1 MSTIDLKNYDLIT
14 FGRDCEVTQI
24 PSGNNL
30 LITRGTEAHVGQ
42 TLGGNITLQI
52 PAYGL
57 VQVANRNLDALLKD
71 GQPVAPAAA
80 AETAAS
86 AGDQTRPAD
95 EQEIWKVLKT
105 CYDPEIPVNIVD
117 LGLVYDVKLTDQPA
131 GGSRVDVKMT
141 LTAMGCGMG
150 PVIANQARE
159 KILAVPGVREADVQ
173 IVWDPPWNQ
182 SMITDDGKKRLGIW

>member
-1 MSTIDLKNYDLIT
+1 MSTIELKNYDQVT
-14 FGRDCEVTQI
+14 FGRECEATQI
-24 PSGNNL
+24 PSGNKL
-30 LITRGTEAHVGQ
+30 TIAKGTTAHVGQ

-57 VQVANRNLDALLKD
+57 VQVPNRHLDALWKD
-71 GQPVAPAAA
+71 GVPVAAP
-80 AETAAS
+80 AETAGA
-86 AGDQTRPAD
+86 ATEHTGPAD
-95 EQEIWKVLKT
+95 EKAVWEILKT
-105 CYDPEIPVNIVD
+105 CYDPEIPVNILD

-159 KILAVPGVREADVQ
+159 KLLEVPGVKEADVQ

-182 SMITDDGKKRLGIW
+182 SMITEAGKKRLGIW